1 MLHNV
6 LIAVDG
12 SRNSLRAVE
21 YAGRVFA
28 PNPEARLVLFHVLAA
43 VSHMNLDK
51 KEVKTI
57 DTRKA
62 ERPDLAGLYWRLEDE
77 KRISK
82 FFGEAAEVLTQAGV
96 QPEQIK
102 SKFSVKKGE
111 IADAILEEVKL
122 GHYETLVLGRRGLS
136 RVREFFLGSVST
148 ELVREARGCAV
159 CVVE

>member
-21 YAGRVFA
+21 YSGRVFA
-28 PNPEARLVLFHVLAA
+28 PNPEARLVLFHILQA
-43 VSHMNLDK
+43 VSRMNLEK

-57 DTRKA
+57 DAHKA
-62 ERPDLAGLYWRLEDE
+62 ERPDLAGLYWRLGDE

-82 FFGEAAEVLTQAGV
+82 FFGEAAEVLIQAGV

-111 IADAILEEVKL
+111 IAAAILEEVEL

-136 RVREFFLGSVST
+136 RVREFFMGSVST